1 MRVTFILLRSIGYT
15 VTLLGLT
22 RTQPALP
29 WWQWVIS
36 FAVALWCVW
45 DQWKKATDTHQVM
58 RKGVWLEWLLV
69 TLWAVL
75 VREPFVLFLYLSPL
89 ARSCMHLLWFDSLS
103 VLLSSIFA
111 STAMCVWLH
120 TPLWF
125 RYSEVGTYIA
135 VGLYTFVIGE
145 LNSERDKLRRELTI
159 SAFRRAERMK
169 DEERLR
175 IASELHDVMG
185 QYWTAVVRALDVAM
199 LMEGNERLQFIE
211 KARRAALDGLQEMRS
226 AVHRWNEGRQTAREW
241 MAFMKSSVHR
251 LADTTGI
258 RIHLNISEPQ
268 WELFGQQQQR
278 VAEVICRTVI
288 ESMTNA
294 VRHGQA
300 TSMTI
305 DIRPVN
311 NEEVRVSIRDDGSG
325 IKVISTQGESEGIG
339 LKTMRE
345 LAGSIGGTLHLHSK
359 RGFGV
364 TVLLII
370 PYPTLNK
377 TAEPLPSIV
386 ASEGM

>member
-1 MRVTFILLRSIGYT
+1 L
-15 VTLLGLT
+15 
-22 RTQPALP
+22 

-36 FAVALWCVW
+36 FGVALWCIW
-45 DQWKKATDTHQVM
+45 DQWKKATDTHRVM
-58 RKGVWLEWLLV
+58 RKGVWIEWLLV

-75 VREPFVLFLYLSPL
+75 VREPFILFLYLSPL
-89 ARSCMHLLWFDSLS
+89 ARSCVHLLWLDSLS
-103 VLLSSIFA
+103 VLLSSLIA
-111 STAMCVWLH
+111 SSALCVWLH
-120 TPLWF
+120 APHWF
-125 RYSEVGTYIA
+125 LYSEIGAYVA

-211 KARRAALDGLQEMRS
+211 KARQAALDGLQEMRS

-241 MAFMKSSVHR
+241 MAFMESSVHR

-258 RIHLNISEPQ
+258 QISKSISEPQ
-268 WELFGQQQQR
+268 WELFGQKQQR

-300 TSMTI
+300 TSITI

-339 LKTMRE
+339 LKTMRD
-345 LAGSIGGTLHLHSK
+345 LAGSIGGTVHLHSK

-364 TVLLII
+364 TVSLII
-370 PYPTLNK
+370 PYPKLNA
-377 TAEPLPSIV
+377 TIEPLPRLE
-386 ASEGM
+386 SEGMFEIT